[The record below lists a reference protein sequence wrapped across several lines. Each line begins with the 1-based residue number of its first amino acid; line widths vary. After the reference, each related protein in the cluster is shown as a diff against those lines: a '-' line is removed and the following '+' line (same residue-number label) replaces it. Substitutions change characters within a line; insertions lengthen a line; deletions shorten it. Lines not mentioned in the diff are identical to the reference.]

1 MRTKLSILLCFIILT
16 GRAQYKP
23 ELEGKF
29 LPAKVMFS
37 DGVIYDVLMKYQQPE
52 FFKNTQNKFIIS
64 KGSESE
70 AYEQTGGI
78 EAFTINGEIWAQRS
92 IPAAMAY
99 RSNAQKNVSKDA
111 RALVFVI
118 LKQQGVIEQFE
129 YVVNGEQNNKP
140 NQQFV
145 IVGARTKLVTRNTL
159 KNEFI
164 EGEVSVEKLREWISD
179 SPESVEDLKLAEA
192 SAASTKATLNSGTSG
207 TSAAQPAKKGLMGA
221 LEKQAAKDN
230 AAKEQA
236 ATVVDV
242 GRIINNYNVTYE
254 SRNPGKIK
262 YYFAPAMYWTALPAK
277 TKSAEEVKAERQAA
291 IDLAYSS
298 RTTSVSP
305 ELASAKD
312 NVPVKKETFSA
323 KLNRIKADGN
333 KVGVLFELLPARS
346 VKAPTNNYTSTTLIN
361 YVDLEGEYLDPS
373 LRAAGQQL
381 VDELNTA
388 YKTTDFELIDLS
400 KIPYKDVKVMGQQAR
415 LDDWWSTKYKVVFKY
430 TIDPRLEG
438 ENKEVSGKTQFV
450 SSINYL
456 QMLIV
461 TEYNGHSASN
471 KQDILVQITNFGG
484 YRSPYYTQDEQIKVA
499 KEMYEKVISKVEG
512 SVLDQLKAKR
522 TAEMGKLVKR
532 LAP

>member
-111 RALVFVI
+111 RAQVFVI

-164 EGEVSVEKLREWISD
+164 EGEVSIEKLREWISD

-192 SAASTKATLNSGTSG
+192 SAASTKATLNSGNSG
-207 TSAAQPAKKGLMGA
+207 TSAAQPAKKGLIGA

-277 TKSAEEVKAERQAA
+277 PKSAEELKSENEAKTNA
-291 IDLAYSS
+291 IWAG
-298 RTTSVSP
+298 RPNKVAP
-305 ELASAKD
+305 ELASSKD
-312 NVPVKKETFSA
+312 NVPVKKETFSG
-323 KLNRIKADGN
+323 KLSRIKGDGN
-333 KVGVLFELLPARS
+333 KVGVWINVLPARS
-346 VKAPTNNYTSTTLIN
+346 VQNETGGMIN
-361 YVDLEGEYLDPS
+361 YVSLEGDFLDET
-373 LRAAGQQL
+373 LRQAGQQL
-381 VDELNTA
+381 VDELNAA
-388 YKTTDFELIDLS
+388 YNSKDFELIDIN
-400 KIPYKDVKVMGQQAR
+400 KIPYKDVKVMGQQVR
-415 LDDWWSTKYKVVFKY
+415 VDDWWSTKYKVVFKY

-438 ENKEVSGKTQFV
+438 ENKEVSGKMQLV

-461 TEYNGHSASN
+461 TEYNGPSASN
-471 KQDILVQITNFGG
+471 KQDNLVQITNFGG
-484 YRSPYYTQDEQIKVA
+484 YRSPYYTQDEQIKES